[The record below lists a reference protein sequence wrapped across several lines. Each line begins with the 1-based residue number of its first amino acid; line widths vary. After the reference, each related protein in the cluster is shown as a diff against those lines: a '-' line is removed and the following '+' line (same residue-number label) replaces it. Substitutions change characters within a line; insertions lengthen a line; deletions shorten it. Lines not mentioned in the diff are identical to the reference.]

1 MSNEFTPADLQNEAG
16 ALATEI
22 IDCVLRQPEPPRTV
36 VVLEALVMLYRIHA
50 QSLSP
55 HGIGVCAMTLGQLA
69 GEMLQTSTAT
79 PTPGCNAVH

>member
-1 MSNEFTPADLQNEAG
+1 MSKEFTQADLQNQAG

-55 HGIGVCAMTLGQLA
+55 HGIGLCAMTLGQLA
-69 GEMLQTSTAT
+69 GEMLQASTAT
-79 PTPGCNAVH
+79 KVPGCNAIH